1 MLSQFQTRYPTGS
14 LVSELLTISQGRFI
28 VRVSAQV
35 EGVTRATGMA
45 AAETLELAEDR
56 ARSRA
61 LAVLGIE
68 PGPILQHSKPEV
80 EAALAPEEQIQIN
93 ATFSSDRSFT
103 ITPELNDLADS
114 SFAPL
119 PQDDNQE
126 REFQAESSPHPKSRQ
141 HLLPSNNTP
150 AVVEDLEITDDQNES
165 SGEAPNPL
173 DKVTPLLPLNYSSQD
188 TSWLEPRDF
197 EIEKKISVPM
207 DLSDA
212 IARTGVEIKRLKWNN
227 QQGREYL
234 KQKYGK
240 RSRQELTDEEMLEFL
255 RYLESQP
262 SPLGNS

>member
-14 LVSELLTISQGRFI
+14 LISELLTISQGKFI

-68 PGPILQHSKPEV
+68 PVPVLQRSKPEV
-80 EAALAPEEQIQIN
+80 EAALSPEQQIQIN
-93 ATFSSDRSFT
+93 ATFSSARSFA
-103 ITPELNDLADS
+103 ITPELDLEHAAFS
-114 SFAPL
+114 QAS

-126 REFQAESSPHPKSRQ
+126 RELQESPQSGKTMQR
-141 HLLPSNNTP
+141 LMPSSTTP
-150 AVVEDLEITDDQNES
+150 IVEDLEITPDQNES
-165 SGEAPNPL
+165 SGEAANSL
-173 DKVTPLLPLNYSSQD
+173 DNVTLPLPLSYSPQD
-188 TSWLEPRDF
+188 TSWLEPKGF
-197 EIEKKISVPM
+197 ELEKKTSVPM

-212 IARTGVEIKRLKWNN
+212 IARTGIEIKRLKWNN

-255 RYLESQP
+255 HYLESQP
-262 SPLGNS
+262 SPEDKS